1 MHECIN
7 NTTIER
13 IGDQRSSSIAILRR
27 VIIMSNVAD
36 SAPSSADVS
45 SLNRQHN
52 DDHQTTVKQTK
63 LAERHQLIRAFWSK
77 FVHCNDDKEKVSH
90 SSIYYYN
97 QLQCSIAISVE
108 LEFIH
113 RIFNTFTVLQFL
125 CEKTIITLW
134 YYLQTELHIVT
145 YLATMSLLGEMVE
158 PIHRRV
164 QSSYQLC
171 QCDVPYTVNNGDN
184 NRTKLR
190 RMSVS
195 TAPHICICVIIS
207 VSYFESDKSVWT
219 LIRLSGAMNIS
230 VLFGQ
235 LTLTTDL
242 VIYY

>member
-13 IGDQRSSSIAILRR
+13 IGDHRSSSIAILRR

-36 SAPSSADVS
+36 SAASSADVR

-113 RIFNTFTVLQFL
+113 RIFSTVL
-125 CEKTIITLW
+125 
-134 YYLQTELHIVT
+134 YYNFCVRKPL
-145 YLATMSLLGEMVE
+145 SLFA
-158 PIHRRV
+158 I
-164 QSSYQLC
+164 
-171 QCDVPYTVNNGDN
+171 
-184 NRTKLR
+184 
-190 RMSVS
+190 
-195 TAPHICICVIIS
+195 
-207 VSYFESDKSVWT
+207 
-219 LIRLSGAMNIS
+219 
-230 VLFGQ
+230 
-235 LTLTTDL
+235 
-242 VIYY
+242 